1 MQAYRLIDIC
11 SIGNICLYIR
21 VERLNKSKILQV
33 SLLGAYYKRYVSLQ
47 KVFRAIRCSE
57 ELLIL
62 RELVRLQ
69 LRTSSY
75 NVVRLLYT
83 VIVTEL
89 FVSERN
95 ISTSMG
101 KSLLL
106 DY

>member
-1 MQAYRLIDIC
+1 
-11 SIGNICLYIR
+11 
-21 VERLNKSKILQV
+21 
-33 SLLGAYYKRYVSLQ
+33 
-47 KVFRAIRCSE
+47 
-57 ELLIL
+57 
-62 RELVRLQ
+62 